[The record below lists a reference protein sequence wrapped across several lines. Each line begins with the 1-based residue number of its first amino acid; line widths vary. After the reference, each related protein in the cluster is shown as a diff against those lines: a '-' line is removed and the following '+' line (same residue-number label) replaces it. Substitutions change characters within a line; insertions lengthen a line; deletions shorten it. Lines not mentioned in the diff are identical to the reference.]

1 MAADFLPDATQET
14 VRQIGQADL
23 LIGIPS
29 YNDAATIQPLVR
41 SIVVGLATCFPKSR
55 SVVLLSDGGSQD
67 GTIRLFE
74 QAGHD
79 ASLTLVV
86 QHPVPAVQPMGVPD
100 RGVPGYENALGA
112 ILQASQ
118 QLGVRACA
126 LIDGSLWSVTGE
138 WVGRL
143 LSPIADRSFD
153 LVTSVYRR
161 HKYEGTLTNSLLYPM
176 TRALYGKRISSPS
189 GGSYGFSSKLVSTYL
204 IKDLRGGLSAQLAL
218 DNWLT
223 TVAVAEGH
231 EVCQA
236 SLGTKLQQAKSPTV
250 ELSVILSQAV
260 GSVFSLMEEYQSA
273 WEGRSGSSPVPTFGP
288 PEEVATEWAP
298 VNRGRMV
305 EAFKQGLRDLLPLWE
320 VILAQDTMAQ
330 ILPLGL
336 LDDEDF
342 RFPMDIWVQAVYDFA
357 LAYHHRVIHREHLL
371 RSLTPLYLGRT
382 ASFVAETLEGGP
394 EEVQHCIER
403 LCEEYETLKP
413 YLVERWR

>member
-41 SIVVGLATCFPKSR
+41 NIDVGLATCFPKSR
-55 SVVLLSDGGSQD
+55 SVVLLSDAGSQD

-161 HKYEGTLTNSLLYPM
+161 HKYEGTLTNSLLYPKPAPS
-176 TRALYGKRISSPS
+176 TGEASSA
-189 GGSYGFSSKLVSTYL
+189 GGQPGSMGLPWAWPFSAASPL
-204 IKDLRGGLSAQLAL
+204 GGLSR
-218 DNWLT
+218 
-223 TVAVAEGH
+223 
-231 EVCQA
+231 
-236 SLGTKLQQAKSPTV
+236 P
-250 ELSVILSQAV
+250 
-260 GSVFSLMEEYQSA
+260 
-273 WEGRSGSSPVPTFGP
+273 SSPASR
-288 PEEVATEWAP
+288 ETE
-298 VNRGRMV
+298 
-305 EAFKQGLRDLLPLWE
+305 
-320 VILAQDTMAQ
+320 QDPA
-330 ILPLGL
+330 
-336 LDDEDF
+336 
-342 RFPMDIWVQAVYDFA
+342 
-357 LAYHHRVIHREHLL
+357 
-371 RSLTPLYLGRT
+371 
-382 ASFVAETLEGGP
+382 
-394 EEVQHCIER
+394 
-403 LCEEYETLKP
+403 
-413 YLVERWR
+413 

>member
-1 MAADFLPDATQET
+1 M
-14 VRQIGQADL
+14 
-23 LIGIPS
+23 
-29 YNDAATIQPLVR
+29 
-41 SIVVGLATCFPKSR
+41 
-55 SVVLLSDGGSQD
+55 
-67 GTIRLFE
+67 FE